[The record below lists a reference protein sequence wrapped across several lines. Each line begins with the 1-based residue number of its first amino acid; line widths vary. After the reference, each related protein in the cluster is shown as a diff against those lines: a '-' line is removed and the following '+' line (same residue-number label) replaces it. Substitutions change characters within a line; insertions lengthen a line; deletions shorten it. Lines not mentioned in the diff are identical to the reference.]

1 MAPMDRGIA
10 LRKLQA
16 LAQGAEIARRRF
28 GG

>member
-1 MAPMDRGIA
+1 MDRDVA

-16 LAQGAEIARRRF
+16 LTQGAAIARRRF